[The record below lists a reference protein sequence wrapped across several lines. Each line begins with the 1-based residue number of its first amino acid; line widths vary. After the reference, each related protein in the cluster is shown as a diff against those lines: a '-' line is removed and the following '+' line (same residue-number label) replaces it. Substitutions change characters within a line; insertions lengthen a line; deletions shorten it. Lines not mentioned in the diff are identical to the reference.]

1 MEYYSAIRKNEVIL
15 FAAKWMKLEIVLV
28 SEINQK
34 RQVQYGNTIMW
45 NLKYGTNKP
54 IYRTETD
61 RDREQIYGCQGGG
74 AWERDGLGVWG

>member
-54 IYRTETD
+54 IYRTEVRVMD
-61 RDREQIYGCQGGG
+61 VEN
-74 AWERDGLGVWG
+74 E